1 VEEVPIVKRTA
12 KEENNSPKE
21 SEMATKDSRVWLLY
35 LLVGVLATGV
45 YFLLPSASTQ
55 NILYDLIGFSAVVA
69 IVVGVYMYR
78 PTRVLQWY
86 VLAFGLLILVLGE
99 VVFTY
104 YENVLGIESPFPS
117 VADAFYLVA
126 MPCLAAGLM
135 LVHRR
140 RVPAHQWAHLIDVLI
155 IATVAGMLSWIFLM
169 EPQTH
174 DQTHSLLE
182 RLISISYPLM
192 DLVLLI
198 AVLQLWLVSEKR
210 LPAYYLLN
218 VSLVSLLVA
227 DTAYAATLMGGTY
240 ETGHPLDA
248 GWLLFYVLFGA
259 AALHPSMVAL
269 SEPRPYPE
277 TRLTWQRLALL
288 TGTALIAP
296 SLLVYQAASGE
307 DIDVPVIFG
316 GSVVLFLLVA
326 ARLASMISKSKRDE
340 EEMKEANQRLEE
352 LALLK
357 ADFTAIV
364 AHELGGP
371 VAAIRRLTE
380 VLSAEGSNPEI
391 RSYATATIE
400 SEINALDALIADVQA
415 SSAVERD
422 DFRVELRPVPLSELL
437 ADAKA
442 FSHTLPANHP
452 VDFVFNPNLGLYE
465 RVVADPERIGQV
477 LRNLLSNAA
486 KYSPEG
492 VPIELRVERELG
504 HIRLE
509 VADHGLGIHPEDVVR
524 IFEKFGRGRDRDGK
538 KIAGVGL
545 GLYLSRGIV
554 QAHGGDITV
563 SSVPGEGAVFGFEL
577 EVAR

>member
-1 VEEVPIVKRTA
+1 
-12 KEENNSPKE
+12 
-21 SEMATKDSRVWLLY
+21 MATKDSRVWLLY

-55 NILYDLIGFSAVVA
+55 NILYDLIGFSAVAA

-78 PTRVLQWY
+78 PTRLLQWY

-126 MPCLAAGLM
+126 MPCLVAGVM
-135 LVHRR
+135 LVHRGH
-140 RVPAHQWAHLIDVLI
+140 VPTHQWANLIDALI

-198 AVLQLWLVSEKR
+198 AALQLWLVSEKR
-210 LPAYYLLN
+210 LPTHYLLN
-218 VSLVSLLVA
+218 VSLVSLLIA

-259 AALHPSMVAL
+259 AALHPSMIAL
-269 SEPRPYPE
+269 SEPRPHSE
-277 TRLTWQRLALL
+277 AKLTWQRLALL
-288 TGTALIAP
+288 TGTALMAP
-296 SLLVYQAASGE
+296 ILLVYQSTFGE
-307 DIDVPVIFG
+307 HIDVPVIVG

-326 ARLASMISKSKRDE
+326 ARLGGMISKNKRDE
-340 EEMKEANQRLEE
+340 EEIKEANRRLEE

-371 VAAIRRLTE
+371 LAAIRRLTE
-380 VLSAEGSNPEI
+380 LLSAEGSNPEI
-391 RSYATATIE
+391 RSYATAAIE

-437 ADAKA
+437 ADAKT

-452 VDFVFNPNLGLYE
+452 VDFVFNSNLELYE

-504 HIRLE
+504 HVRLE
-509 VADHGLGIHPEDVVR
+509 VADHGPGIYPEDVVR

-554 QAHGGDITV
+554 RAHGGDITV

>member
-1 VEEVPIVKRTA
+1 MKRTA

-69 IVVGVYMYR
+69 VVVGVYMYR
-78 PTRVLQWY
+78 PTRLLQWY
-86 VLAFGLLILVLGE
+86 VLALGLLMLVLGE

-126 MPCLAAGLM
+126 MPCLAAGLVLM
-135 LVHRR
+135 HRR
-140 RVPAHQWAHLIDVLI
+140 SVPAHQWAHLTHLVDALI

-182 RLISISYPLM
+182 RIISISYPLM

-198 AVLQLWLVSEKR
+198 AVLQLWLVSEKY
-210 LPAYYLLN
+210 LLANYLLN
-218 VSLVSLLVA
+218 VSFASLLIA
-227 DTAYAATLMGGTY
+227 DTAYAATLMDGTY

-248 GWLLFYVLFGA
+248 GWLLSYVLFGA

-288 TGTALIAP
+288 TGTALMAP
-296 SLLVYQAASGE
+296 ILLVYQAAFGE
-307 DIDVPVIFG
+307 DIDVPVIVG

-326 ARLASMISKSKRDE
+326 ARLAGMISKSKRDE
-340 EEMKEANQRLEE
+340 EEMKKANQRLEE

-357 ADFTAIV
+357 ADFTAMV

-371 VAAIRRLTE
+371 LAAIRRLTE
-380 VLSAEGSNPEI
+380 VLSAEGSTPET
-391 RSYATATIE
+391 RNYATTAIE
-400 SEINALDALIADVQA
+400 SEIDALNALIADVQA

-437 ADAKA
+437 ADAET
-442 FSHTLPANHP
+442 FSHTLPTDHP
-452 VDFVFNPNLGLYE
+452 VDFVFNPNLALYE

-492 VPIELRVERELG
+492 VPIELRVQRNLD
-504 HIRLE
+504 HVRFE
-509 VADHGLGIHPEDVVR
+509 VADHGPGIHPEDVVR

-538 KIAGVGL
+538 KIPGVGL

-554 QAHGGDITV
+554 QAHGRDITV
-563 SSVPGEGAVFGFEL
+563 SSVPGEGAIFGFEL